1 MWFNRAWRIGWTV
14 ATLVVVQVV
23 VCAVAAMPAVL
34 VWQWLLALAGPDPI
48 VRLVAV
54 SIALVPSYV
63 VFAMCLV
70 VVSPIAVR
78 GVGWSTPADA
88 EMRIADLEWK
98 LLTWVRYG
106 ASIPR
111 SIWHVSSR
119 APCSAERRFG
129 PRTFV

>member
-54 SIALVPSYV
+54 SIALVPS
-63 VFAMCLV
+63 
-70 VVSPIAVR
+70 VR
-78 GVGWSTPADA
+78 RLRDVPRRGLADRRA
-88 EMRIADLEWK
+88 RGGMVDAGGCGDAD
-98 LLTWVRYG
+98 
-106 ASIPR
+106 
-111 SIWHVSSR
+111 
-119 APCSAERRFG
+119 RR
-129 PRTFV
+129 P